1 MTKKGAKEKRGINS
15 DETTPSKKAK
25 VGSEGTSGKAISGA
39 VIKST
44 DDLDNDPLRVLAET
58 KWGLKVKDVKYEE
71 GMVTKVRFTP
81 YPLSP

>member
-1 MTKKGAKEKRGINS
+1 MAKKGAKEKRGIDS
-15 DETTPSKKAK
+15 DETMSSKKAK
-25 VGSEGTSGKAISGA
+25 VGSEATAGKAISGA

-71 GMVTKVRFTP
+71 DMVTKVWFTP
-81 YPLSP
+81 YLS